1 MGASVVRSPAC
12 VSHARLKHT
21 QTGVPARHYT
31 ICRLLL
37 LLPAVVGRR
46 DDKERFARH
55 TS

>member
-31 ICRLLL
+31 ICTLLL
-37 LLPAVVGRR
+37 LLPAVGRR
-46 DDKERFARH
+46 DDEECFARH